1 VTSCGDFSANIAMPV
16 VGGEEKQIAHEL
28 ARSPHTVHTH
38 VKSIYRNLGVS
49 SRGELLSLFVR

>member
-1 VTSCGDFSANIAMPV
+1 LRYLLSGDS
-16 VGGEEKQIAHEL
+16 EKQIAHKL

-49 SRGELLSLFVR
+49 SRGELFSLFVR